1 MQVYMKPQY
10 GTISYK
16 GHVVTLPHNLH
27 KIADVLPNTPVD
39 LPVLVFQASAN
50 NDRNLNFKVRH
61 QNIEAL
67 LWLKR
72 NNRLYQDI
80 TIDMERVD
88 NLPEDD
94 FLSIPSITLNEPI
107 NTAEEYDCGPN
118 EDQEN
123 NASIETSSFLPSTT
137 NKQPTEQAR
146 LQDSL
151 KSCGTIDIEQDP
163 LSEFKTSCIASLA
176 FRTLFPDTDGDP
188 TNHST
193 IRSIGRN
200 DLETF
205 DAKLTH

>member
-1 MQVYMKPQY
+1 M
-10 GTISYK
+10 
-16 GHVVTLPHNLH
+16 
-27 KIADVLPNTPVD
+27 D
-39 LPVLVFQASAN
+39 LPILVFQASAN
-50 NDRNLNFKVRH
+50 NDRNVNFKVRR
-61 QNIEAL
+61 QNVLEAL

-88 NLPEDD
+88 NLPEND
-94 FLSIPSITLNEPI
+94 FLSIPNITLNEPT
-107 NTAEEYDCGPN
+107 NPAEEYDCGPN

-123 NASIETSSFLPSTT
+123 NASTETSSFLPSTT

-163 LSEFKTSCIASLA
+163 RSEFKTLCIASLA
-176 FRTLFPDTDGDP
+176 FPTLFPDTDGDP

-193 IRSIGRN
+193 IRSICRN

-205 DAKLTH
+205 DAKLKHLIKFAEKKKRKMGLSI